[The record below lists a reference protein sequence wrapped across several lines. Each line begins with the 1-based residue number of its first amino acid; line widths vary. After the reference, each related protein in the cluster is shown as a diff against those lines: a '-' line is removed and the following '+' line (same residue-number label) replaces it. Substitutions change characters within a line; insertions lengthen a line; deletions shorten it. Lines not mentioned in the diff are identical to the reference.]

1 MSKTRCHEARNCHDV
16 SESEQAVLVKY
27 WCGRMTVPNFI
38 SIARLLGVP
47 ILVWA
52 LIEGDWLLA
61 FLIFILAGVSDAVDG
76 AIARHFNQQSTL
88 GLYLDPIADKVLL
101 MTVFVGLG
109 LLGRLPAWLAVA
121 VVSRDLLIIAAVLL
135 SYVMGQPVKVRP
147 LLISKMTT
155 LAQLVLAA
163 VALAEPAFGLSLGG
177 LILVLVAIT
186 AVLTGL
192 SATAYLVEWL
202 RHMASDDD
210 PKREEGDP
218 T

>member
-1 MSKTRCHEARNCHDV
+1 
-16 SESEQAVLVKY
+16 
-27 WCGRMTVPNFI
+27 MTVPNFI

-47 ILVWA
+47 ILAWF
-52 LIEGDWLLA
+52 LIDGDWRPA
-61 FLIFILAGVSDAVDG
+61 FLIFVLAGVSDAVDG

-88 GLYLDPIADKVLL
+88 GLYLDPIADKALL

-109 LLGRLPAWLAVA
+109 LLGRLPDWLAVA

-147 LLISKMTT
+147 LLVSKMTT

-177 LILVLVAIT
+177 IIVVLVAIT

-192 SATAYLVEWL
+192 SAAAYLVEWL
-202 RHMASDDD
+202 RHMASDGH